1 MCTRIAFWIFSPAPV
16 CISPRHMFCLSAGLI
31 ILVSIDGFPSQAQ
44 AAQHPLLTNLGK
56 TVFCPDDK
64 TMPKCPLPGGLR
76 VREN

>member
-1 MCTRIAFWIFSPAPV
+1 
-16 CISPRHMFCLSAGLI
+16 
-31 ILVSIDGFPSQAQ
+31 LVSIDGFPSQAQ